1 MSWAEI
7 VDALNSTKKNLNLF
21 KPLDEWLKYRG
32 GDIAYEY
39 ESAGTFSLTVP
50 EWATIAIVTA
60 CGGGGG
66 GNYMTYDSSIEDYVA
81 DKGGAGGCAI
91 CNKIYTVTG
100 GASLSINVGKGGA
113 GGKRQS
119 STTTAPT
126 NGGST
131 RVGSLVT
138 LVGGTA
144 KSTSSS
150 GQGSGGAGN
159 VGLTG
164 GVYAS
169 NAYCGGGSLG
179 NGGCRDTSDGDY
191 LFPTRGGGGGAA
203 MYHSGNGYDT
213 GQDGADGYVKIVF
226 K

>member
-7 VDALNSTKKNLNLF
+7 GDALNSTKKDPNLF

-100 GASLSINVGKGGA
+100 GASLSIKVGKGGA

-119 STTTAPT
+119 STTAPT
-126 NGGST
+126 DGGST
-131 RVGSLVT
+131 IIGSLVT
-138 LVGGTA
+138 LAGGAA
-144 KSTSSS
+144 KSTASS
-150 GQGSGGAGN
+150 GIGSGGAGN

-169 NAYCGGGSLG
+169 NSYCGGGSLG
-179 NGGCRDTSDGDY
+179 NGGCLNSSGGVY
-191 LFPTRGGGGGAA
+191 LSPTRGGGGGAA
-203 MYHSGNGYDT
+203 MYHSGNGYDA
-213 GQDGADGYVKIVF
+213 GQDGADGYVRIVF

>member
-7 VDALNSTKKNLNLF
+7 GDALNSTKKNPNLF

-32 GDIAYEY
+32 GDIVYEY
-39 ESAGTFSLTVP
+39 ENAGTFSLTVP

-66 GNYMTYDSSIEDYVA
+66 GDYMTYNSSIEDYVA
-81 DKGGAGGCAI
+81 GNGGAGGCAI
-91 CNKIYTVTG
+91 CNNIYTVTG
-100 GASLSINVGKGGA
+100 GARLSITVGKGGT
-113 GGKRQS
+113 GGTRLS
-119 STTTAPT
+119 STTAPT

-131 RVGSLVT
+131 VIGSLVT
-138 LVGGTA
+138 LAGGAA

-150 GQGSGGAGN
+150 GAGSGGAGK

-169 NAYCGGGSLG
+169 NSYCGGGSLG
-179 NGGCRDTSDGDY
+179 NGGCMNSSGGVY
-191 LFPTRGGGGGAA
+191 LSPTRGGGGGAA
-203 MYHSGNGYDT
+203 MYHSGNGYDA
-213 GQDGADGYVKIVF
+213 GQDGADGYVRIVF

>member
-7 VDALNSTKKNLNLF
+7 GDALNSTKKDPNLF

-66 GNYMTYDSSIEDYVA
+66 GGYSTSDEYNSYRGI
-81 DKGGAGGCAI
+81 GGAGGCAI

-100 GASLSINVGKGGA
+100 GASLSITVGKGGT
-113 GGKRQS
+113 GGIYNS
-119 STTTAPT
+119 STAPT
-126 NGGST
+126 AGGST
-131 RVGSLVT
+131 VIGSLVT
-138 LVGGTA
+138 LAGGA
-144 KSTSSS
+144 GRSTSSS
-150 GQGSGGAGN
+150 GIGSGGAGKP
-159 VGLTG
+159 GLTG
-164 GVYAS
+164 GAIGSDTY
-169 NAYCGGGSLG
+169 YGGGSLG
-179 NGGCRDTSDGDY
+179 RGGLKEFSSYTIP
-191 LFPTRGGGGGAA
+191 PTKGGGGGGG
-203 MYHSGNGYDT
+203 YTGSTDLHS